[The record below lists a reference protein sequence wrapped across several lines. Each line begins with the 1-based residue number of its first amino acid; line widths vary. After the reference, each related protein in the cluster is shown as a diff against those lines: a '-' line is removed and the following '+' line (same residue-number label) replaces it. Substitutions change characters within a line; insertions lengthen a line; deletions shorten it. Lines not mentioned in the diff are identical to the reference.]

1 MYKHHPPDNFLSSD
15 FRQTADLFQI
25 GAELHLL
32 QKNRRKYR
40 KHFIGRLLQH
50 KWRT

>member
-32 QKNRRKYR
+32 QKNRRKY
-40 KHFIGRLLQH
+40 
-50 KWRT
+50 